1 MHLKEIIA
9 STEQIM
15 ERVIYL
21 CDTQANEGLTD
32 DEVEELAD
40 LSYEL
45 AEYRIIDLIQQRDQL
60 EAHIDHLNSRD
71 ERRYV

>member
-1 MHLKEIIA
+1 MKGITA
-9 STEQIM
+9 STEQIV

-21 CDTQANEGLTD
+21 CDTQADEGLTD

-45 AEYRIIDLIQQRDQL
+45 AEYRLPDLIQQKDQL
-60 EAHIDHLNSRD
+60 EAHIDHLNGRD

>member
-9 STEQIM
+9 STEQIV

-45 AEYRIIDLIQQRDQL
+45 AEYRITDLIQQRDQL
-60 EAHIDHLNSRD
+60 EAHIDYLNSQD
-71 ERRYV
+71 KRRYV

>member
-1 MHLKEIIA
+1 MYLKEIIA

-21 CDTQANEGLTD
+21 CDTQANEGLTE

-45 AEYRIIDLIQQRDQL
+45 AEYRITDLIQQRDQL
-60 EAHIDHLNSRD
+60 EAHIDHLNSRE

>member
-1 MHLKEIIA
+1 MHLKEIMA
-9 STEQIM
+9 STEQIV

-45 AEYRIIDLIQQRDQL
+45 AEYRLPDLIQQRDQL

>member
-1 MHLKEIIA
+1 MYLKEIIA

-45 AEYRIIDLIQQRDQL
+45 AEYRLPDLIQQKDQL
-60 EAHIDHLNSRD
+60 EAHIDHLNGRD

>member
-1 MHLKEIIA
+1 MHLREIIA
-9 STEQIM
+9 STEQIV

-21 CDTQANEGLTD
+21 CDTQADEGLTD

-45 AEYRIIDLIQQRDQL
+45 AEYRLPDLIQQRDQL

>member
-1 MHLKEIIA
+1 MKGIMA
-9 STEQIM
+9 STEQIV

-21 CDTQANEGLTD
+21 CDTQADEGLTD

-45 AEYRIIDLIQQRDQL
+45 AEYRLPDLIQQRDQL

>member
-21 CDTQANEGLTD
+21 CDTQANEG
-32 DEVEELAD
+32 VN
-40 LSYEL
+40 
-45 AEYRIIDLIQQRDQL
+45 R
-60 EAHIDHLNSRD
+60 
-71 ERRYV
+71 

>member
-45 AEYRIIDLIQQRDQL
+45 AEYRITDLIQQRDQL
-60 EAHIDHLNSRD
+60 EAHIDYLNSQD
-71 ERRYV
+71 KRRYV

>member
-21 CDTQANEGLTD
+21 CDTQANEGLTE

-45 AEYRIIDLIQQRDQL
+45 AEYRMTDLIQQRDQL

>member
-45 AEYRIIDLIQQRDQL
+45 AEYRIPDLIQQRDQL

>member
-1 MHLKEIIA
+1 MKGIMA

-21 CDTQANEGLTD
+21 CDTQADEGLTD

-45 AEYRIIDLIQQRDQL
+45 AEYRLPDLIQQRDQL

>member
-1 MHLKEIIA
+1 MCMKGITA
-9 STEQIM
+9 STEQIV

-21 CDTQANEGLTD
+21 CDTQADEGLTE

-45 AEYRIIDLIQQRDQL
+45 AEYRLPDLIQQKDQL

>member
-21 CDTQANEGLTD
+21 CDTQADEGLTD

-45 AEYRIIDLIQQRDQL
+45 AEYRLPDLIQQRDQL

>member
-1 MHLKEIIA
+1 MCMKGIMA
-9 STEQIM
+9 STEQIV

-21 CDTQANEGLTD
+21 CDTQADEGLTD

-45 AEYRIIDLIQQRDQL
+45 AEYRLPDLIQQRDQL

>member
-1 MHLKEIIA
+1 MKGITA
-9 STEQIM
+9 STEQIV

-21 CDTQANEGLTD
+21 CDTQADEGLTD

-45 AEYRIIDLIQQRDQL
+45 AEYRLPDLIQQRDQL

>member
-1 MHLKEIIA
+1 MKGIVA
-9 STEQIM
+9 STEQIV

-21 CDTQANEGLTD
+21 CDTQADEGLTD
-32 DEVEELAD
+32 DEVEELAA

-45 AEYRIIDLIQQRDQL
+45 AEYRITDLIQQRDQL

>member
-21 CDTQANEGLTD
+21 CDTQADEGLTD
-32 DEVEELAD
+32 DEVEELVD

-45 AEYRIIDLIQQRDQL
+45 AEYRMTDLIQQRDQL

>member
-1 MHLKEIIA
+1 MCMKGIMA
-9 STEQIM
+9 STEQIV

-21 CDTQANEGLTD
+21 CDTQADEGLTD

-45 AEYRIIDLIQQRDQL
+45 AEYRLPDLIQQKDQL

>member
-45 AEYRIIDLIQQRDQL
+45 AEYRIADLIQQRDQL

>member
-1 MHLKEIIA
+1 MYLKEIIA

-45 AEYRIIDLIQQRDQL
+45 AEYRITDLIQQRDQL
-60 EAHIDHLNSRD
+60 EAHIDHLNSQG

>member
-1 MHLKEIIA
+1 MHLKEVIA
-9 STEQIM
+9 STEQII

-45 AEYRIIDLIQQRDQL
+45 AEYRITDLIQQRDQL

>member
-1 MHLKEIIA
+1 MRMKGIMT
-9 STEQIM
+9 STEQIV

-21 CDTQANEGLTD
+21 CDTQADEGLTD

-45 AEYRIIDLIQQRDQL
+45 AEYRITDLIQQRD
-60 EAHIDHLNSRD
+60 
-71 ERRYV
+71 

>member
-1 MHLKEIIA
+1 MHLREIIA
-9 STEQIM
+9 STEQIV

-21 CDTQANEGLTD
+21 CDTQADEGLTD

-45 AEYRIIDLIQQRDQL
+45 AEYRLPDLIQQRDQL

-71 ERRYV
+71 ERRYI

>member
-21 CDTQANEGLTD
+21 CDTQANEGLTE

-45 AEYRIIDLIQQRDQL
+45 AEYRMTDLIQQRDQL
-60 EAHIDHLNSRD
+60 EAHIDHLNSRY

>member
-45 AEYRIIDLIQQRDQL
+45 AEYRLPDLIQQRDQL

>member
-1 MHLKEIIA
+1 MYLKEIIA

-45 AEYRIIDLIQQRDQL
+45 AEYRITDLIQQRDQL

>member
-1 MHLKEIIA
+1 MRMKGIMA

-21 CDTQANEGLTD
+21 CDTQADEGLTD

-45 AEYRIIDLIQQRDQL
+45 AEYRVPDLIQKNNEL
-60 EAHIDHLNSRD
+60 EAHIDQLTSAD
-71 ERRYV
+71 KRRYV

>member
-45 AEYRIIDLIQQRDQL
+45 AEYRITDLIQQRDQL
-60 EAHIDHLNSRD
+60 EAHIDHLNSLD
-71 ERRYV
+71 GRRYV

>member
-1 MHLKEIIA
+1 MRMKEIIA
-9 STEQIM
+9 STEQIV

-21 CDTQANEGLTD
+21 CDTQADEGLTD

-45 AEYRIIDLIQQRDQL
+45 AEYRLPDLIQQRDQL

>member
-21 CDTQANEGLTD
+21 CDTQADEGLTE

-45 AEYRIIDLIQQRDQL
+45 AKYRMTDLIQQRDQL